1 MNSRTGSVAES
12 IVRRGEV
19 ISVVHDRA
27 LIRLEPAPGCSA
39 CGNRGS
45 CDSGDAKSRLIEM
58 AVPTHA
64 HAGDIVT
71 VNIPA
76 ASLSLAAMLGYLLP
90 PVVMLVGAIV
100 AEQLYSRDLAAVV
113 GAALGLCAG
122 VLIARL
128 ASRTAFGNVAT
139 MATCHS
145 DITIFN
151 QEKRHERNR

>member
-1 MNSRTGSVAES
+1 MSAPTGSIAES

-27 LIRLEPAPGCSA
+27 LIRLEPAPGCDA

-45 CDSGDAKSRLIEM
+45 CGSGDAKSRLIEM
-58 AVPTHA
+58 ATPA
-64 HAGDIVT
+64 NAQAGDIVT

-90 PVVMLVGAIV
+90 PLALLAGAIA
-100 AEQLYSRDLAAVV
+100 AEQVYSSDLAAVI

-122 VLIARL
+122 VLVARL
-128 ASRTAFGNVAT
+128 ASRCAFGTVT
-139 MATCHS
+139 TLATCDS
-145 DITIFN
+145 ATTTFN
-151 QEKRHERNR
+151 PGETP

>member
-1 MNSRTGSVAES
+1 MSVRTGTVAES

-19 ISVVHDRA
+19 ISIVHDRA
-27 LIRLEPAPGCSA
+27 LIRLEPAPGCGA

-58 AVPTHA
+58 AMPEKA
-64 HAGDIVT
+64 QAGDIVT

-90 PVVMLVGAIV
+90 PVAMLVGAIV
-100 AEQLYSRDLAAVV
+100 AEQLYSRDLAAVA

-122 VLIARL
+122 VLVARL
-128 ASRTAFGNVAT
+128 VSRFVFGNVAT
-139 MATCHS
+139 LAACHS
-145 DITIFN
+145 DTTTFKPG
-151 QEKRHERNR
+151 ETP